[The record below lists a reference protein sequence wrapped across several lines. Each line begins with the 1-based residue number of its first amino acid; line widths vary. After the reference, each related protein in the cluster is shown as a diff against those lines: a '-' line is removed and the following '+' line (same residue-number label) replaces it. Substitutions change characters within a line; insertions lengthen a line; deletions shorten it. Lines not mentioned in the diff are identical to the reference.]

1 MPKGCDGPWV
11 RGMNPCFC
19 GDDKSLV
26 GLVMTVIS
34 GSMKRIFDLVL
45 GFVAA
50 LVLLVPVLLVAVAV
64 RLTSKGPALYWSDR
78 VGRNNL
84 IFKMPKFRSMR
95 VGTPAVAT
103 HLLGNPA
110 AHLTPIGS
118 FLRKSS
124 LDELPQLW
132 SILNGDMSFV
142 GPRPA
147 LFNQQDLIELRTAQ
161 GVHELVPGLTGW
173 AQINGRDELPILDK
187 VKLDMAYLQRQSLWF
202 DVRILWLTFVK
213 VLRRDGVSH

>member
-1 MPKGCDGPWV
+1 MNRGCKLEDMHLK
-11 RGMNPCFC
+11 RMI
-19 GDDKSLV
+19 DLSLAT
-26 GLVMTVIS
+26 MATV
-34 GSMKRIFDLVL
+34 VL
-45 GFVAA
+45 AAPILLVAA
-50 LVLLVPVLLVAVAV
+50 LV
-64 RLTSKGPALYWSDR
+64 RLTSPGPALYWSDR
-78 VGRNNL
+78 VGCRNK
-84 IFKMPKFRSMR
+84 IFRMPKFRSMR

-103 HLLGNPA
+103 HLLADPN

-132 SILNGDMSFV
+132 SILLGDMSFV

-147 LFNQQDLIELRTAQ
+147 LFNQHDLIDLRTRF

-173 AQINGRDELPILDK
+173 AQVNGRDELPIPDK
-187 VKLDMAYLQRQSLWF
+187 VKLDVEYLQRQSPKL
-202 DVRILWLTFVK
+202 DMRILWLTFVK